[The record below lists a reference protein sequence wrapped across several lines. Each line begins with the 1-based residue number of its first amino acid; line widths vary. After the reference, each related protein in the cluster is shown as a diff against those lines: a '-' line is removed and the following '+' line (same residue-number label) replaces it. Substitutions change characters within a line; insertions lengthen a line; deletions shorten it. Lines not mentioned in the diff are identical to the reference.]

1 MVKSPYSPTL
11 EEFRERAKSANL
23 IPVYREVLADLET
36 PVSALLKIDDGHGA
50 FLLESVE
57 GGKLGRYSF
66 LGASPSI
73 VFQSKGK
80 QITIHERG
88 KVRTYELEQG
98 DPLDELRGLM
108 GRYQV
113 APSPGLPP
121 FFGGAVGY
129 AGYDL
134 VHFFENIPLS
144 GKDEPALPDSLFVI
158 TDSIVIFDHLNHTM
172 KVVVNAHVEGNAEQA
187 YRDAEAQIE
196 KLLQRLNA
204 PLKRRGFGAR
214 RKEPLEIGFNR
225 DKADFCRSIEKLRE
239 HIVAGDIF
247 QAIASLR
254 QEMRIESSPLDVY
267 RALRTINPS
276 PYMFYFRH
284 ENLALVGSSPEIL
297 VKLEG
302 GRVRYRPLAG
312 TRWRG
317 KTEEE
322 DARIAAGLLED
333 PKERAEHIMLVDLG
347 RNDVGRVC
355 KYNTVEVTELM
366 AIERYSHVMH
376 IVSNIEGEIDPKY
389 DPYDLLR
396 AVFPA
401 GTVSGAPKV
410 RAMQLI
416 DQLEPT
422 RRGPYGGAVGYFGFS
437 GNLDCG
443 IILRTIVIDG
453 SRAYVQSGAGIVY
466 DSDPEYEYNECMNK
480 ARGLIKAIEMAEQ
493 GELREPLGRDRR

>member
-1 MVKSPYSPTL
+1 
-11 EEFRERAKSANL
+11 
-23 IPVYREVLADLET
+23 
-36 PVSALLKIDDGHGA
+36 
-50 FLLESVE
+50 
-57 GGKLGRYSF
+57 
-66 LGASPSI
+66 
-73 VFQSKGK
+73 
-80 QITIHERG
+80 
-88 KVRTYELEQG
+88 
-98 DPLDELRGLM
+98 
-108 GRYQV
+108 
-113 APSPGLPP
+113 
-121 FFGGAVGY
+121 
-129 AGYDL
+129 
-134 VHFFENIPLS
+134 
-144 GKDEPALPDSLFVI
+144 
-158 TDSIVIFDHLNHTM
+158 
-172 KVVVNAHVEGNAEQA
+172 
-187 YRDAEAQIE
+187 
-196 KLLQRLNA
+196 
-204 PLKRRGFGAR
+204 
-214 RKEPLEIGFNR
+214 
-225 DKADFCRSIEKLRE
+225 LRE
-239 HIVAGDIF
+239 HIIAGDIF
-247 QAIASLR
+247 QAIASQR

-416 DQLEPT
+416 DRLEPT

-453 SRAYVQSGAGIVY
+453 GRAYIQSGAGIVY

-480 ARGLIKAIEMAEQ
+480 ARGLVKAIEMAEQ
-493 GELREPLGRDRR
+493 GELRESLGRDRR